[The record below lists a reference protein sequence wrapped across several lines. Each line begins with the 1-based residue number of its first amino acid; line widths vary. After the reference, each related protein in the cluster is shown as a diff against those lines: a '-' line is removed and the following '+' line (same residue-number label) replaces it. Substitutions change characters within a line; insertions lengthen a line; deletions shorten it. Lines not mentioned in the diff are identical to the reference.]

1 MNSPTSDVSVHTV
14 EDLAEKLEANWPAL
28 LSGRERSRIE
38 IERIKDA
45 CKDLVMPDTS
55 LVVFGSLARA
65 EYTDASDVD
74 WTLLVD
80 GITIPEHLTVARQIS
95 DALARLE
102 SKPPGRTGT
111 FGNLASSHTLI
122 HCIGGE
128 DDTNANTTRRSLLL
142 LEACAVGADEAFTR
156 VRNSLLKRYL
166 EEDLGLWRPSTTR
179 KIPHF
184 LLNDFARYWRT
195 MAVDFADKQHDRF
208 HDGFALRNI
217 KLRLSR
223 KLLYISGLLACFRP
237 QLEYSN
243 EQERIEFFS
252 RSNSVQ
258 VASYLKDLL
267 DRTPLDLTAETLS
280 KFAGKP
286 NSVAEMFAAYED
298 FLSILSDGDK
308 RSHLEKLTPEKL
320 EADSIYADARTV
332 SHHFR
337 DAVAQIFLTPDNPI
351 GELTIRY
358 GVF

>member
-1 MNSPTSDVSVHTV
+1 
-14 EDLAEKLEANWPAL
+14 
-28 LSGRERSRIE
+28 
-38 IERIKDA
+38 
-45 CKDLVMPDTS
+45 
-55 LVVFGSLARA
+55 
-65 EYTDASDVD
+65 
-74 WTLLVD
+74 
-80 GITIPEHLTVARQIS
+80 
-95 DALARLE
+95 
-102 SKPPGRTGT
+102 
-111 FGNLASSHTLI
+111 
-122 HCIGGE
+122 
-128 DDTNANTTRRSLLL
+128 
-142 LEACAVGADEAFTR
+142 
-156 VRNSLLKRYL
+156 
-166 EEDLGLWRPSTTR
+166 
-179 KIPHF
+179 
-184 LLNDFARYWRT
+184 